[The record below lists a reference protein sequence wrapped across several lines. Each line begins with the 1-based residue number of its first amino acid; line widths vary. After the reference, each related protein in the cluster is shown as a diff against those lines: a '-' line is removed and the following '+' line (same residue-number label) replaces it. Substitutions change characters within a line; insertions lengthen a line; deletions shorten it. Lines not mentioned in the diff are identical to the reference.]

1 MTLVS
6 RCMRTFITMLF
17 FAVAIIAACGK
28 DDHQLGDNYVTL
40 SYKQT
45 QCSDPWITSH
55 TDSITLKAVLHYL
68 DSTKLY
74 VASAYMTNVSN
85 SNIICDACFCE
96 TGKRINITT
105 LKSDVLIARYNQ
117 IGFR

>member
-6 RCMRTFITMLF
+6 RRMRTFITILF

-28 DDHQLGDNYVTL
+28 DDHQSGDKYVTL

-55 TDSITLKAVLHYL
+55 TDSVTLKAVLHYL

-74 VASAYMTNVSN
+74 VASAYMTNVAGDG
-85 SNIICDACFCE
+85 ILCDACFCP

-105 LKSDVLIARYNQ
+105 LKSDLLIARYNQ
-117 IGFR
+117 IGFK